1 MKRIVV
7 VGAGMSGLCT
17 AVRLLNDQAIDLLV
31 TEAKP
36 RAGGTIETKRKD
48 GFVIE
53 AGPNGFLSSRTQTVD
68 LVDELNIT
76 SHLLPADDSAKK
88 RFIVRDGALVELPAS
103 PLQFLATGA
112 LSRRGRA
119 RMIIEGLIRKRA
131 ATEDETVFEF
141 ATRRVGHEAASY
153 LIDAMVSGIFAGDSR
168 KLSLKSAFPRLYSL
182 ERAHGSLTR
191 ALIKVGLERRKSS
204 GDRVGPSGFGGTLL
218 SFNDG
223 MSLLTDRLADQ
234 LGDRLHTNHRLVGLA
249 QDGPRWVLEYE
260 TGKGQW
266 QTEADAVVLAIPAYE
281 TGPLL
286 KPLDDELAEQVSTIP
301 YAPVVVLGLGFST
314 GSITHP
320 LDGFGFL
327 NPSCER
333 RSTLGAVWTSSV
345 FPSRAPD
352 GSVLIR
358 AMAAGAHQ
366 PEQIDLSDDELLE
379 TVCNDLDDLIG
390 LRELP
395 HFSHITRWPRGIPQ
409 YPVGHD
415 RRLKGIETRIR
426 TLPGLFLTG
435 NAYRGISLNDCV
447 VSGANTA
454 EDVMWFAGARC
465 L

>member
-17 AVRLLNDQAIDLLV
+17 ATRLLKNQHIDLVV
-31 TEAKP
+31 TEAKT
-36 RAGGTIETKRKD
+36 RAGGTIETKSKD
-48 GFVIE
+48 GFVVE
-53 AGPNGFLSSRTQTVD
+53 AGPNGFLSSRIQTVE

-76 SHLLPADDSAKK
+76 SHVVPADDSAKK

-119 RMIIEGLIRKRA
+119 RMIIEGLIRKRPV
-131 ATEDETVFEF
+131 TDDETVFEF
-141 ATRRVGHEAASY
+141 ASRRVGHEAASY
-153 LIDAMVSGIFAGDSR
+153 FIDAMVSGIFAGDSR
-168 KLSLKSAFPRLYSL
+168 KLSLKSAFPRLYEL

-191 ALIKVGLERRKSS
+191 ALVKVGLEHRKSR

-223 MSLLTDRLADQ
+223 MSLLTDRLAG
-234 LGDRLHTNHRLVGLA
+234 LLKERLHLNHRLVGLA
-249 QDGPRWVLEYE
+249 KDGPRWVLEYDI
-260 TGKGQW
+260 GQDQQW
-266 QTEADAVVLAIPAYE
+266 RTEADAVVLAIPAYE

-286 KPLDDELAEQVSTIP
+286 KSLDSELAEQVSAIP
-301 YAPVVVLGLGFST
+301 YAPVVVLGLGFSR
-314 GSITHP
+314 GSIAHP

-345 FPSRAPD
+345 FPNRAPD

-358 AMAAGAHQ
+358 AMAAGAHR
-366 PEQIDLSDDELLE
+366 PEQVDLSDDQLLE
-379 TVCNDLDDLIG
+379 TVCKDLDPLIG

-415 RRLKGIETRIR
+415 RRLNTIETR
-426 TLPGLFLTG
+426 LGSFPGLFLTG

-447 VSGANTA
+447 VSAEKTA
-454 EDVMWFAGARC
+454 ERVKRFLR
-465 L
+465 